1 MYAIDKSRLLKI
13 IALDV
18 TQSPPTQDTFQPI
31 PGGPHQPYWGYQEIG
46 LQSITVMPLGSFPL
60 GPQLQ
65 DKIWEWP
72 GDEASIQIQ
81 KGILANMTL
90 RRLRTRHIGIFNF
103 IVASVRKL
111 AGLLVTVLP
120 TLPDFAT
127 TRTCGCRLRK
137 LSCESQW
144 FSG

>member
-1 MYAIDKSRLLKI
+1 MRTDVLCKRNSQLAGLIRMIANSMYANDKSRLLKI

-18 TQSPPTQDTFQPI
+18 TQSPTMQDTFQPI
-31 PGGPHQPYWGYQEIG
+31 LGGPHQLYWSYQEIG

-81 KGILANMTL
+81 KEILW
-90 RRLRTRHIGIFNF
+90 
-103 IVASVRKL
+103 S
-111 AGLLVTVLP
+111 
-120 TLPDFAT
+120 
-127 TRTCGCRLRK
+127 
-137 LSCESQW
+137 SCQHDIKETKDKTHRDL
-144 FSG
+144 

>member
-18 TQSPPTQDTFQPI
+18 TQSPTTQDTFQPI
-31 PGGPHQPYWGYQEIG
+31 PGGPHQLYQEIG
-46 LQSITVMPLGSFPL
+46 LQSITIMPLGSFPL

-81 KGILANMTL
+81 KGILW
-90 RRLRTRHIGIFNF
+90 
-103 IVASVRKL
+103 S
-111 AGLLVTVLP
+111 
-120 TLPDFAT
+120 
-127 TRTCGCRLRK
+127 
-137 LSCESQW
+137 SCQHDIKETKDKTHRDL
-144 FSG
+144 